1 MTDLAST
8 ARARFA
14 ELFGHAPQGVWSAP
28 GRVNL
33 IGEHTDYNDGFVFPF
48 AIDRR
53 TVGALALRDD
63 RVVRV
68 ASSFADRVVETSL
81 SELGPGAPRGW
92 QNYPLGVAWAL
103 GQLGADLNAV
113 PGFDLYL
120 DSSVPIGAG
129 LSSSAAIESAVAVAL
144 NDVWR
149 LDLDRKAL
157 VKAGHIAEN
166 EVVGAPTGI
175 LDQSASLLGR
185 TDSGIF
191 IDCRSF
197 ETDVIPLGFDDA
209 GLEVLV
215 MDTKVE
221 HEHAAGGY
229 AARRASC
236 EAGARALGVSSLR
249 DVTIADLPRA
259 RDILDGE
266 TFRRVRHVVTENQ
279 RVLDTVRTLREQGPR
294 AIGDLMDASHRS
306 LRDDF
311 EVSVPQLD
319 LAVEISQN
327 YGAIGARMTGGGFG
341 GSAIALVPHELVSQ
355 VEASVD
361 AAFAEHG
368 YAQPDLF
375 AVVPSAGAYRDE

>member
-1 MTDLAST
+1 MTDLAAT

-53 TVGALALRDD
+53 TVGALALRED
-63 RVVRV
+63 RVVRI

-113 PGFDLYL
+113 PGFELYL

-197 ETDVIPLGFDDA
+197 ETDVIPLGFDEA

-279 RVLDTVRTLREQGPR
+279 RVLDTVRTLREQGPG

-361 AAFAEHG
+361 AAFADHG

>member
-1 MTDLAST
+1 MTDLVAA
-8 ARARFA
+8 ARARFT
-14 ELFGHAPQGVWSAP
+14 ELFSRAPQGVWSAP

-63 RVVRV
+63 RQIRV
-68 ASSFADRVVETSL
+68 ASSFADSVVETSL
-81 SELGPGAPRGW
+81 SEIGPGGQRGW

-103 GQLGADLNAV
+103 GQLGADLSAV

-120 DSSVPIGAG
+120 DSVVPVGAG

-149 LDLDRKAL
+149 LDLDRVGL

-185 TDSGIF
+185 ADCGIF
-191 IDCRSF
+191 IDCRSL
-197 ETDVIPLGFDDA
+197 ERDVIPLGFDEA

-215 MDTKVE
+215 IDTKVE

-236 EAGARALGVSSLR
+236 EAGARALGVESLR
-249 DVTIADLPRA
+249 EVTLADLPRA
-259 RDILDGE
+259 REVLDGE

-294 AIGDLMDASHRS
+294 AIGDLLDASHRS

-341 GSAIALVPHELVSQ
+341 GSAIALVPRELISQ
-355 VEASVD
+355 VEAAVD
-361 AAFAEHG
+361 GAFAEHG
-368 YAQPDLF
+368 YTQPDLF
-375 AVVPSAGAYRDE
+375 AVVPADGAHRDE

>member
-1 MTDLAST
+1 
-8 ARARFA
+8 
-14 ELFGHAPQGVWSAP
+14 
-28 GRVNL
+28 VNL

-53 TVGALALRDD
+53 TVGALALRED
-63 RVVRV
+63 RVVRI
-68 ASSFADRVVETSL
+68 ASSFADRVVQTSL
-81 SELGPGAPRGW
+81 AELGPGAERGW

-103 GQLGADLNAV
+103 GQLGADLDAV

-120 DSSVPIGAG
+120 DSSVPVGAG
-129 LSSSAAIESAVAVAL
+129 LSSSAAIESATAVAL

-157 VKAGHIAEN
+157 VRAGHIAEN
-166 EVVGAPTGI
+166 EIVGAPTGI

-185 TDSGIF
+185 ADSGIF

-197 ETDVIPLGFDDA
+197 ETDVIPLGFDEA

-236 EAGARALGVSSLR
+236 EAGARALGVESLR
-249 DVTIADLPRA
+249 EVTIADLPRA

>member
-1 MTDLAST
+1 MTDLVAV
-8 ARARFA
+8 ARARFT

-53 TVGALALRDD
+53 TVGALALRED
-63 RVVRV
+63 RVVRI
-68 ASSFADRVVETSL
+68 ASSFADRVVQTSL
-81 SELGPGAPRGW
+81 AELGPGAERGW

-103 GQLGADLNAV
+103 GQLGADLDAV

-120 DSSVPIGAG
+120 DSSVPVGAG
-129 LSSSAAIESAVAVAL
+129 LSSSAAIESATAVAL

-157 VKAGHIAEN
+157 VRAGHIAEN

-185 TDSGIF
+185 ADSGIF

-197 ETDVIPLGFDDA
+197 ETDVIPLGFDEA

-236 EAGARALGVSSLR
+236 EAGARALGVESLR

-375 AVVPSAGAYRDE
+375 AVVPSAGAYRNE

>member
-1 MTDLAST
+1 MTDLAAT

-53 TVGALALRDD
+53 TVGALALRED
-63 RVVRV
+63 RVVRI

-113 PGFDLYL
+113 PGFELYL

-197 ETDVIPLGFDDA
+197 ETDVIPLGFDEA

-279 RVLDTVRTLREQGPR
+279 RVLDTVRTLREQGPG

>member
-1 MTDLAST
+1 MSEIVST
-8 ARARFA
+8 TRARFS
-14 ELFGHAPQGVWSAP
+14 ETFSRAPQGVWSAP

-53 TVGALALRDD
+53 TVAALALRDD
-63 RVVRV
+63 DVVRLT
-68 ASSFADRVVETSL
+68 SSFTDQVIETSIAD
-81 SELGPGAPRGW
+81 LGPGAAPGW

-103 GQLGADLNAV
+103 GQLGADLGAV

-120 DSSVPIGAG
+120 DSDVPVGAG

-149 LDLDRKAL
+149 LDLDRKTL

-185 TDSGIF
+185 ADSGIF
-191 IDCRSF
+191 IDCRSL
-197 ETDVIPLGFDDA
+197 ETDVIPLGFDEA

-215 MDTKVE
+215 MDTKVH
-221 HEHAAGGY
+221 HEHATGGY

-236 EAGARALGVSSLR
+236 EAGAKALGVSSLR
-249 DVTIADLPRA
+249 EVSVADLPRA
-259 RDILDGE
+259 RDVLDRE

-279 RVLDTVRTLREQGPR
+279 RVLDTVRILREEGPR

-341 GSAIALVPHELVSQ
+341 GSAIALVPHELVSH
-355 VEASVD
+355 VEASLD

-375 AVVPSAGAYRDE
+375 AVVPSAGASRDE

>member
-1 MTDLAST
+1 MSEIVST
-8 ARARFA
+8 TRARFS
-14 ELFGHAPQGVWSAP
+14 ETFSRAPQGVWSAP

-53 TVGALALRDD
+53 TVAALALRDD
-63 RVVRV
+63 DVVRLT
-68 ASSFADRVVETSL
+68 SSFTDQVIETSIAD
-81 SELGPGAPRGW
+81 LGPGAAPGW

-103 GQLGADLNAV
+103 GQLGADLGAV

-120 DSSVPIGAG
+120 DSDVPVGAG

-149 LDLDRKAL
+149 LDLDRKTL

-185 TDSGIF
+185 ADSGIF
-191 IDCRSF
+191 IDCRSL
-197 ETDVIPLGFDDA
+197 ETDVIPLGFDEA

-215 MDTKVE
+215 MDTKVH
-221 HEHAAGGY
+221 HEHATGGY

-236 EAGARALGVSSLR
+236 EAGAKALGVSSLR
-249 DVTIADLPRA
+249 EVSVADLPRA
-259 RDILDGE
+259 RDVLDGE

-279 RVLDTVRTLREQGPR
+279 RVLDTVRILREEGPR

-341 GSAIALVPHELVSQ
+341 GSAIALVPHELVSH
-355 VEASVD
+355 VEASLD

-375 AVVPSAGAYRDE
+375 AVVPSAGASRDE

>member
-1 MTDLAST
+1 MSEIVST
-8 ARARFA
+8 TRARFS
-14 ELFGHAPQGVWSAP
+14 ETFSRAPQGVWSAP

-53 TVGALALRDD
+53 TVAALALRDD
-63 RVVRV
+63 DVVRLT
-68 ASSFADRVVETSL
+68 SSFTDQVVETSIAD
-81 SELGPGAPRGW
+81 LGPGAAPGW

-103 GQLGADLNAV
+103 GQLGADLGAV

-120 DSSVPIGAG
+120 DSDVPVGAG

-149 LDLDRKAL
+149 LDLDRKTL

-185 TDSGIF
+185 ADSGIF
-191 IDCRSF
+191 IDCRSL
-197 ETDVIPLGFDDA
+197 ETDVIPLGFDEA

-215 MDTKVE
+215 MDTKVH
-221 HEHAAGGY
+221 HEHATGGY

-236 EAGARALGVSSLR
+236 EAGAKALGVSSLR
-249 DVTIADLPRA
+249 EVSVADLPRA
-259 RDILDGE
+259 RDVLDGE

-279 RVLDTVRTLREQGPR
+279 RVLDTVRILREEGPR

-341 GSAIALVPHELVSQ
+341 GSAIALVPHELVSH
-355 VEASVD
+355 VEASLD

-375 AVVPSAGAYRDE
+375 AVVPSAGASRDE